1 MSLSNEDNERT
12 EFLEKYNDCFT
23 ESLLDRLPPERPKDH
38 RIDLIPGSSP
48 PNQPPYRVSLSQ
60 QEEIM
65 KQVTELLE
73 KGLIRPSSSPYCS
86 LFLLVQK
93 KDGTFRMCVDYRS
106 LNKITIKNRFLIP
119 RIDDILDKLQG
130 SCTFSRIDLKSGYH
144 QIRIALEDV
153 HKTAFRT
160 TFGIYEFLV
169 MLFGLTNAPASF
181 NRMMDRIFR
190 PYRKF
195 TGVFFDDILVFS
207 ETEEEHKKHL
217 DIVFQELRKNELHI
231 NAKKSKF
238 FLKEIHYLGHIVSHN
253 KVRMDPVKIQ
263 VIKDW
268 PPLATVLGSGFDLK
282 LSKSDLKV
290 SRVRKLFEVF
300 RVKAYASSNQWR

>member
-1 MSLSNEDNERT
+1 
-12 EFLEKYNDCFT
+12 
-23 ESLLDRLPPERPKDH
+23 
-38 RIDLIPGSSP
+38 
-48 PNQPPYRVSLSQ
+48 
-60 QEEIM
+60 M

-86 LFLLVQK
+86 PVLLVQK
-93 KDGTFRMCVDYRS
+93 KDGTFRMCVDHRS
-106 LNKITIKNRFLIP
+106 LNKITIKNRFPIP

-130 SCTFSRIDLKSGYH
+130 ARIFSRIDLKSGYH
-144 QIRIALEDV
+144 QIRIAPEDV

-160 TFGIYEFLV
+160 TFGLYEFLV
-169 MLFGLTNAPASF
+169 MPFGLTNAPASF

-231 NAKKSKF
+231 NAKKSEF
-238 FLKEIHYLGHIVSHN
+238 FLNKIHYLAHIVSHN
-253 KVRMDPVKIQ
+253 QVRMDPAKIQ

-268 PPLATVLGSGFDLK
+268 PPLTTVHDVRSFLGLCSYYRRFIRGFAHVAAPLHDLTK
-282 LSKSDLKV
+282 K
-290 SRVRKLFEVF
+290 RIPFYWGPR
-300 RVKAYASSNQWR
+300 